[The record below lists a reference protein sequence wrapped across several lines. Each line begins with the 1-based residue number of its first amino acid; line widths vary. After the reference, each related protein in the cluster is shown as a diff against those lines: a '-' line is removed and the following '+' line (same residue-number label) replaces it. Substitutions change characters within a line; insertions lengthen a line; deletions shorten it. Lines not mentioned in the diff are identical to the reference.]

1 MYLIKNKPKADFSDP
16 HPSESLIA
24 WVERGYPRCII
35 APKRQMLFQL
45 KFQNCV
51 LNYDLEIYKI
61 LSVIFGI
68 IGAVP
73 VLICAGIAVFA

>member
-1 MYLIKNKPKADFSDP
+1 
-16 HPSESLIA
+16 
-24 WVERGYPRCII
+24 
-35 APKRQMLFQL
+35 MLFQL